1 MSVDFCDPCACPSKF
16 ARGSEMYNLASLQI
30 LCDIA
35 TNTAGGGG
43 GGGNVN
49 LTQVGG
55 AAYALGAAATAA
67 SIPVTIATDQAWT
80 GASNLGKAEDAAHVS
95 GDVGIQMLAVRRD
108 TAASSTSTAGDYA
121 TINTDSSGCLYAQV
135 RGAVGHGQTAVDQP
149 VISGSVARTS
159 NPGGFTAGL
168 AIDFLSDT
176 IGRQIVTMHGLP
188 ENTFTGVSAAD
199 IVDTTSTQVVA
210 AGGVGIRRYISAITV
225 SNMHATVATRVDIL
239 DGATVVWSGPAAANG
254 GGYTITFPQQI
265 RCSAN
270 TAINAQCGTTGAAVR
285 VAISGTNSSQ

>member
-1 MSVDFCDPCACPSKF
+1 
-16 ARGSEMYNLASLQI
+16 MYNLASLQI
-30 LCDIA
+30 LCEIA
-35 TNTAGGGG
+35 ANTAGGGGG

-67 SIPVTIATDQAWT
+67 SIPVTIATDQSWS
-80 GASNLGKAEDAAHVS
+80 GATNLGKAEDTAHTT
-95 GDVGIQMLAVRRD
+95 GDVGVMALAVRND
-108 TAASSTSTAGDYA
+108 TVSALAANGDYIPL
-121 TINTDSSGCLYAQV
+121 TTDSSGRLRTIV
-135 RGAVGHGQTAVDQP
+135 SGPIDNGNAVSSSPP
-149 VISGSVARTS
+149 VLIGTMAATS
-159 NPGGFTAGL
+159 NPGGIAHGQMVRT
-168 AIDFLSDT
+168 LSDL
-176 IGRQIVTMHGLP
+176 IGRPVVTLHGLP

-210 AGGVGIRRYISAITV
+210 AGGVGIRRYISAISV

-239 DGATVVWSGPAAANG
+239 DGATVVWTGPAAANG

-285 VAISGTNSSQ
+285 VAISGTNSAQ